1 MSRRLPLAIKAK
13 ICTFVT
19 LMSNKG
25 DYPNIAFELSKL
37 SGAVL
42 CHSPI
47 VDTRVN
53 NLLKNAF
60 TPDAPE
66 SALTDTERKFI
77 KTLVADLAE
86 WRNAPPRPS
95 GPPKQFE
102 HLVHL
107 RIGSSE
113 METLNT
119 IQART
124 NEGHSEIIRRV
135 IRSAKLR

>member
-1 MSRRLPLAIKAK
+1 MSRRLPPKLKSRVE
-13 ICTFVT
+13 TFIELVAH
-19 LMSNKG
+19 KG
-25 DYPNIAFELSKL
+25 NGHTAYEIAKL
-37 SGAVL
+37 SAAVQYQSL
-42 CHSPI
+42 V

-53 NLLKNAF
+53 NLVKNAF
-60 TPDAPE
+60 TLGAPE
-66 SALTDTERKFI
+66 STLTDTERKFI

-86 WRNAPPRPS
+86 WRSAPPRPP

>member
-1 MSRRLPLAIKAK
+1 MSRRLPPELKSRVG
-13 ICTFVT
+13 TFIELVT
-19 LMSNKG
+19 QKG
-25 DYPNIAFELSKL
+25 DGHTAYETAKL
-37 SGAVL
+37 SAAVQYQSL
-42 CHSPI
+42 V

-53 NLLKNAF
+53 NLVKNAF
-60 TPDAPE
+60 TLGAPE

-86 WRNAPPRPS
+86 WRSAPPRPP